1 MTVTE
6 NIMLVGNLLALAV
19 TGLFIAAYSRVRW
32 WVTATGQNVMAV
44 GVVMASLLTVG
55 VLRRFDSPAA
65 DPLTLIT
72 HTAAIVVM
80 AWRTA
85 LLWQAQ
91 HHHDPDE
98 RTED

>member
-1 MTVTE
+1 MTATE
-6 NIMLVGNLLALAV
+6 TVMLIVNLLALTV

-44 GVVMASLLTVG
+44 AVVIATLLTVG

-65 DPLTLIT
+65 DPLVLIT
-72 HTAAIVVM
+72 HVATTVVM
-80 AWRTA
+80 AWRTV

-91 HHHDPDE
+91 HEKD
-98 RTED
+98 TED

>member
-1 MTVTE
+1 MTAIETV
-6 NIMLVGNLLALAV
+6 MLIVNLLALTV

-44 GVVMASLLTVG
+44 AVVIATLLTVG

-65 DPLTLIT
+65 DPLVLIT

-80 AWRTA
+80 AWRTV
-85 LLWQAQ
+85 LLWRAQ
-91 HHHDPDE
+91 HEKD
-98 RTED
+98 TED

>member
-1 MTVTE
+1 MTAIETV
-6 NIMLVGNLLALAV
+6 MLVANILALSV
-19 TGLFIAAYSRVRW
+19 VGVFIAAYSRVRW

-44 GVVMASLLTVG
+44 AVVMACLLTVG
-55 VLRRFDSPAA
+55 VLRRFDAPAA
-65 DPLTLIT
+65 DPLVLIA
-72 HTAAIVVM
+72 HVATAIVM

-91 HHHDPDE
+91 HQRDPDE

>member
-1 MTVTE
+1 MTATE
-6 NIMLVGNLLALAV
+6 TVMLIVNLLALTV

-44 GVVMASLLTVG
+44 AVVMACLLTVG
-55 VLRRFDSPAA
+55 VLRRFDVSAA
-65 DPLTLIT
+65 DPLVLIA
-72 HTAAIVVM
+72 HIATAIVM

-91 HHHDPDE
+91 HEKD
-98 RTED
+98 TED